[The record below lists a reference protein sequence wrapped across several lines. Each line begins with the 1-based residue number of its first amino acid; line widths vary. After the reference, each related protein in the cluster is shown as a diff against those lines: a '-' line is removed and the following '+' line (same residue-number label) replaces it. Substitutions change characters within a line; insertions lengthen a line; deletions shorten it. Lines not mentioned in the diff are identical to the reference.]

1 MYRELILKKKYEDL
15 IYMFLINLLI
25 LQDLLMIREQIQEAT
40 KFLHSTEVILFEI
53 FLHVILFCVYIQ
65 KSVNT
70 TELWL
75 KYESL
80 TMELAHMLYERIRLT
95 FQPTQA
101 SQLK

>member
-1 MYRELILKKKYEDL
+1 
-15 IYMFLINLLI
+15 
-25 LQDLLMIREQIQEAT
+25 MIREQIEEAT
-40 KFLHSTEVILFEI
+40 KFLHSEKVIAILGCFVSEFYCI
-53 FLHVILFCVYIQ
+53 FIQ
-65 KSVNT
+65 KSVDT

-80 TMELAHMLYERIRLT
+80 TIELAHMLYERIRLT

>member
-1 MYRELILKKKYEDL
+1 
-15 IYMFLINLLI
+15 
-25 LQDLLMIREQIQEAT
+25 MIREQIEEAT

-53 FLHVILFCVYIQ
+53 ILHVILVCIQ

-75 KYESL
+75 QYESL
-80 TMELAHMLYERIRLT
+80 TVELAHMLYERIRLT

>member
-1 MYRELILKKKYEDL
+1 
-15 IYMFLINLLI
+15 
-25 LQDLLMIREQIQEAT
+25 MIREQIQEAT
-40 KFLHSTEVILFEI
+40 KFLHSTEVILFEM
-53 FLHVILFCVYIQ
+53 FLYSFFVCVQ

-75 KYESL
+75 MYESL